1 MLTEVDPLHT
11 VIDIVSPLAIVAAAW
26 IGLSIKSAVLKASL
40 DHQAAAADVKD
51 ELIERATKVEN
62 AVAVHIADDK
72 GEFRPGQQAAAQHGF
87 NLREALGVDLA
98 WICTHADGI
107 ALLPGWRNSKGATA
121 EHAAAVALGLEVI
134 EL

>member
-40 DHQAAAADVKD
+40 DHQAAAAEVKD

-72 GEFRPGQQAAAQHGF
+72 GEFREIRASLDRIENRGRQ
-87 NLREALGVDLA
+87 R
-98 WICTHADGI
+98 
-107 ALLPGWRNSKGATA
+107 RATDPP
-121 EHAAAVALGLEVI
+121 LS
-134 EL
+134 